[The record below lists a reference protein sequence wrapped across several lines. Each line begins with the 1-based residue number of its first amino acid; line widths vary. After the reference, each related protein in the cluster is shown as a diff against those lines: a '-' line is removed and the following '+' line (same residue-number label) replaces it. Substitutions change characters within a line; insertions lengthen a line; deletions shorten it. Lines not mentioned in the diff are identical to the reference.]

1 MGWWR
6 QRNVKSIKQFP
17 EIFVLFAKIYSM
29 EKIKIAIL
37 GLGGVGG
44 FYGGKLARRFGN
56 SSNVGVYFITRGEHL
71 EAIQKNGIRVI
82 SDRDDFT
89 AKPDLATD
97 NPSEIGIMDYVILTT
112 KSYDLADSIEFIKPC
127 IGKKTVLLP
136 LLNGG
141 DITERIRQILSNHIV
156 WSGCSYIV
164 SRKTDP
170 GIIKSSGSYAKFVF
184 GYDNGDNE
192 QLKSFENL
200 LKEADI
206 DVVLSKNIRESIW
219 KKFFFISV
227 SASLTSYFDV
237 GFNELV
243 DTDERLNMTVGM
255 AEEFLKVAKAE
266 GINMGENAVEEV
278 VNRSEIL
285 PKGTTTSMHSDFKAG
300 NRTEVETLTGLI
312 VNLAQKHRI
321 YTPLYETVYKSLKNR

>member
-1 MGWWR
+1 MG
-6 QRNVKSIKQFP
+6 
-17 EIFVLFAKIYSM
+17 
-29 EKIKIAIL
+29 KIKIAIL

-44 FYGGKLARRFGN
+44 FYAGKLAKRFGN
-56 SSNVGVYFITRGEHL
+56 SSNVEIYFITRGEHL
-71 EAIQKNGIRVI
+71 DVIRKNGIRVI
-82 SDRDDFT
+82 SDSEDFT

-97 NPSEIGIMDYVILTT
+97 NPSEIGVMDYIILTT

-127 IGKKTVLLP
+127 INEKTVMLP

-141 DITERIRQILSNHIV
+141 DITERIRQILPDNVV

-164 SRKTDP
+164 SRKTEP
-170 GIIKSSGSYAKFVF
+170 GVIKSSGSYSRFVF
-184 GYDNGDNE
+184 GYDKGENE
-192 QLKSFENL
+192 QLKMFENL
-200 LKEADI
+200 LREADI
-206 DVVLSKNIRESIW
+206 DVTLSKNIRESIW

-266 GINMGENAVEEV
+266 GVGMGEYAVEEV

-300 NRTEVETLTGLI
+300 NRTEVETLTG
-312 VNLAQKHRI
+312 VVVHLAEKHRI
-321 YTPLYETVYKSLKNR
+321 DVPLYRTVYNALKEKSA